1 MLPNSQKLRIVLYAV
16 VGIVFVGA
24 IIWDASRRFGI
35 NPFESSAIFYWGL
48 VILVGIYVTARIAMI
63 VERYRKRKDL
73 SETGKTNRSLL
84 SMFSGSNS
92 REINRRMEARR
103 ERVAKAKMT
112 ALNKEKSENE

>member
-1 MLPNSQKLRIVLYAV
+1 MLPNSRILRIVLYAV

-35 NPFESSAIFYWGL
+35 NPFESSAVFYWGL
-48 VILVGIYVTARIAMI
+48 VILVGIYVTVRISMI
-63 VERYRKRKDL
+63 VERNRKGKDV
-73 SETGKTNRSLL
+73 SKTASNARSLL